1 MQQAQALPVVGPT
14 KPFELEDHVTHE
26 GFGWSWW
33 QWQEWLCTPLGFW
46 SRLWK
51 RVEMRYSLVEKQL
64 YHFIVHRSKNKE
76 GSGTYQSNEP
86 YNGLATVL
94 GIISQDG
101 GSTNLSFG

>member
-1 MQQAQALPVVGPT
+1 
-14 KPFELEDHVTHE
+14 
-26 GFGWSWW
+26 
-33 QWQEWLCTPLGFW
+33 
-46 SRLWK
+46 
-51 RVEMRYSLVEKQL
+51 MRYSLAEKQL